1 MWTRYLWVTFVGV
14 GLVGTNVFGANVS
27 STHHHKAP
35 PPASPPADTPAPP
48 ATQSAA
54 PTQLSQDQAAEIAAA
69 KELASDN
76 KALQALSDALLAKF
90 HQTADW
96 TAGQNKLADAQSNLE
111 SAKKAAGDALASS
124 LDYQSALAAK
134 QKAIDDFNAAKA
146 GDDATPE
153 TLSPLASASMM
164 ASMKLKKVQNEVLSN
179 DSGVQAASADL
190 VVAKRALDDLTAKF
204 QQEMSADKDYAAAR
218 QAVADAQQKY
228 DDARAKVASEE
239 GQ

>member
-1 MWTRYLWVTFVGV
+1 
-14 GLVGTNVFGANVS
+14 
-27 STHHHKAP
+27 
-35 PPASPPADTPAPP
+35 
-48 ATQSAA
+48 
-54 PTQLSQDQAAEIAAA
+54 
-69 KELASDN
+69 LASDN
-76 KALQALSDALLAKF
+76 KALQTLSDALLAKF

-96 TAGQNKLADAQSNLE
+96 TAGQNKLTDAQSNLE
-111 SAKKAAGDALASS
+111 SAKKAAGDALASNP
-124 LDYQSALAAK
+124 DYQSALAAK
-134 QKAIDDFNAAKA
+134 QKAIDDLNAAKA